1 MKKNECFPMTAD
13 RLGADLEG
21 ICIHEGMPVF
31 VPGLLPGE
39 GADIK
44 IVKAEK
50 RYAFGRME
58 SRPDPASPDRREPDC
73 ASYPRC
79 GGFKIIRP
87 RNAPN
92 PNNPPQF
99 ARGHS
104 LRLPRLSA
112 LRLAPGRCSLGSA
125 IRTVV
130 RTLNPNNPPQFAKG
144 HSPRLSRLSA
154 LRLVPGRCS
163 LASATRTVHWTV

>member
-39 GADIK
+39 GAGIK

-58 SRPDPASPDRREPDC
+58 SKPDPVSPDRIFHDPDVMLF
-73 ASYPRC
+73 P
-79 GGFKIIRP
+79 K
-87 RNAPN
+87 
-92 PNNPPQF
+92 
-99 ARGHS
+99 
-104 LRLPRLSA
+104 LVSA
-112 LRLAPGRCSLGSA
+112 VFGV
-125 IRTVV
+125 ID
-130 RTLNPNNPPQFAKG
+130 
-144 HSPRLSRLSA
+144 
-154 LRLVPGRCS
+154 
-163 LASATRTVHWTV
+163 

>member
-39 GADIK
+39 SADIK

-58 SRPDPASPDRREPDC
+58 SRPDPVSPDRRDPGC
-73 ASYPRC
+73 PAYPRC
-79 GGFKIIRP
+79 GGCSGRHMRYEATLAAKR
-87 RNAPN
+87 R
-92 PNNPPQF
+92 QVD
-99 ARGHS
+99 
-104 LRLPRLSA
+104 LSQGSFIP
-112 LRLAPGRCSLGSA
+112 LAKPHQGVCNISQ
-125 IRTVV
+125 T
-130 RTLNPNNPPQFAKG
+130 
-144 HSPRLSRLSA
+144 
-154 LRLVPGRCS
+154 
-163 LASATRTVHWTV
+163 